1 MAIPVWPTSLPERFD
16 ASDYDE
22 EEANNILR
30 SETDMGPAMVRKRT
44 SANVRPVVG
53 SMYLTTAQRATLIS
67 FYRDDCQSGSIRFSW
82 VDQITG
88 DALEYRF
95 KEPPKFG
102 AVTSS
107 LHTVSLELEVMP

>member
-16 ASDYDE
+16 ADGYEE

-30 SETDMGPAMVRKRT
+30 SETDMGPPMVRKRT
-44 SANVRPVVG
+44 SANVLPVKG
-53 SMYLTTAQRATLIS
+53 SLYLTTAQRATLRE

-88 DALEYRF
+88 DPLEYRF
-95 KEPPKFG
+95 KEPPKWG
-102 AVTSS
+102 AKTNELHMVT
-107 LHTVSLELEVMP
+107 LDLEVLP

>member
-1 MAIPVWPTSLPERFD
+1 MPERLFD